1 MKDIFKGFMLAST
14 FLTLVACGNDDP
26 TSTEEPLVEESNQI
40 TDTESSMSSEIAPE
54 SSSEASIESESS
66 TDGAMTG
73 TFMHELAKQMMAD
86 SYMMEYNVTST
97 NPDLA
102 EIGSYTQTIAY
113 KDEMMAMT
121 NEVNGV
127 TSRTLVRDDKIYM
140 IDDTAK
146 QIMVADVAMEAE
158 DTTINAD
165 NPIDIEGFTFIESG
179 SEGDLSWEKYQM
191 EMVTSTYYF
200 SGNDLERIEI
210 DDGTFVTTLEVS
222 DTKTNPPPDMF
233 HIPEG
238 YMEINLNDFNLES
251 QE

>member
-1 MKDIFKGFMLAST
+1 MKDISKGFMLAST
-14 FLTLVACGNDDP
+14 FLTLDACGNDDP

-54 SSSEASIESESS
+54 SNSEASIESESS

-97 NPDLA
+97 NPDLG

-127 TSRTLVRDDKIYM
+127 TARTLVRDDKIYM

-146 QIMVADVAMEAE
+146 QIMVADVAMDAE

-179 SEGDLSWEKYQM
+179 SEGDLS
-191 EMVTSTYYF
+191 
-200 SGNDLERIEI
+200 
-210 DDGTFVTTLEVS
+210 
-222 DTKTNPPPDMF
+222 
-233 HIPEG
+233 
-238 YMEINLNDFNLES
+238 
-251 QE
+251 